1 MKKRILTLVLVLA
14 LLFSFACTNTTPAA
28 TEEDTAAAV
37 EATEAP
43 AEEATEAP
51 AEEAPAEEPFK
62 VALLLP
68 GLVSDAGWNASGYYG
83 SIYLNENVENCQ
95 ADYIESVNPTN
106 CEATIRDYCERGYN
120 MIVGLSFDQGD
131 YLMKVAPEYPE
142 IAFVWSSGY
151 KTMDNLCTLNP
162 PYQESAYL
170 CGMIAAKMT
179 KTGTIGFISAQDNT
193 SMITALEG
201 YKEGAR
207 SVNPEINVIYG
218 WTGSWSDVE
227 LGMQTAIAQFEQ
239 GVDVLMGRG
248 DGLALGCFQACIEKG
263 VYCFGDVS
271 DQNSIAPELILTSTI
286 INIGVYLENII
297 NDVQAG
303 QFVGKAYSLGMPA
316 GVCDIAD
323 FHGLVS
329 DEIAAEVMAARE
341 QIISG
346 QLVIEPKTEISE

>member
-1 MKKRILTLVLVLA
+1 MKKRILIVTLVLA
-14 LLFSFACTNTTPAA
+14 MLFSFACANQTPAA
-28 TEEDTAAAV
+28 TEETAATT

-43 AEEATEAP
+43 VAEATEAP
-51 AEEAPAEEPFK
+51 MEEEAPAEEPFK

-68 GLVSDAGWNASGYYG
+68 GLISDAGWNASGYYG

-95 ADYIESVNPTN
+95 ADYIENVNTTN
-106 CEATIRDYCERGYN
+106 CEATIRDYCERGYD

-131 YLMKVAPEYPE
+131 YILKVAPDYPE

-151 KTMDNLCTLNP
+151 MTADNVCTLNP

-179 KTGTIGFISAQDNT
+179 ETDTIGFISAQDNM
-193 SMITALEG
+193 SMISALEG

-207 SVNPEINVIYG
+207 SVNPDINVIYA

-227 LGMQTAIAQFEQ
+227 LGMQTALAQFEQ
-239 GVDVLMGRG
+239 GVDVMMGRG
-248 DGLALGCFQACIEKG
+248 DGLALGCFQACIDKG

-271 DQNSIAPELILTSTI
+271 DQNSIAPDLILTSTI
-286 INIGVYLENII
+286 INIGVYIENII
-297 NDVQAG
+297 NDVKAG
-303 QFVGKAYSLGMPA
+303 EFVGKAYSLGMPA

-323 FHGLVS
+323 FHDLVPA
-329 DEIAAEVMAARE
+329 DIAAEVMAVRD

-346 QLVIEPKTEISE
+346 QLVIEPKTEITD

>member
-1 MKKRILTLVLVLA
+1 MKKRLIIMTLVLGM
-14 LLFSFACTNTTPAA
+14 LFSLACTKAPATQPAA
-28 TEEDTAAAV
+28 EPTAAPVEATAAPV

-43 AEEATEAP
+43 
-51 AEEAPAEEPFK
+51 APAEEPFK

-68 GLVSDAGWNASGYYG
+68 GLISDAGWNASGYYG
-83 SIYLNENVENCQ
+83 SIYLNENVENVQ
-95 ADYIESVNPTN
+95 ADYIENVNTTN

-142 IAFVWSSGY
+142 IAFIWSSGY
-151 KTMDNLCTLNP
+151 KTLDNLATLNP

-179 KTGTIGFISAQDNT
+179 KTNTIGFISAMDNA

-207 SVNPEINVIYG
+207 SVNPDIDVKYA
-218 WTGSWSDVE
+218 WTGSWSDIE
-227 LGMQTAIAQFEQ
+227 LGMQTALAQFEQ
-239 GVDVLMGRG
+239 GVDVIMGRG

-271 DQNSIAPELILTSTI
+271 DQNSIAPELVLTSTI
-286 INIGVYLENII
+286 INIGVYIENII
-297 NDVQAG
+297 NDVRAG
-303 QFVGKAYSLGMPA
+303 QFVGKAYSLGMPN
-316 GVCDIAD
+316 GVCDISD
-323 FHGLVS
+323 FHGLVP
-329 DEIAAEVMAARE
+329 DDIAAEVMAVRD